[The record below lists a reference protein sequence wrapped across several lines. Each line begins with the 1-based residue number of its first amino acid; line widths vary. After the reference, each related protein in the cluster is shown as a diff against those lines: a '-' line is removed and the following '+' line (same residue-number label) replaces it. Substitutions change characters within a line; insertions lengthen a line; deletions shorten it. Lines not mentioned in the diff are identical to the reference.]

1 MSRGAQFTVSCS
13 HFCSSL
19 NIKCVC
25 VCVSAG
31 RYTDIFGKYR
41 YFPIYRY
48 RTVVVFQYRNTEY
61 RGTAKK
67 KTNNNRSRATPVVKA
82 ADGENG

>member
-1 MSRGAQFTVSCS
+1 MMCMCYMCMCMYDVYVLHVLA
-13 HFCSSL
+13 
-19 NIKCVC
+19 
-25 VCVSAG
+25 CVSAG

-67 KTNNNRSRATPVVKA
+67 NKTIIARAQHPW
-82 ADGENG
+82 